1 MGLCAPKGKGAGVG
15 VGVGGEQR
23 DLRGVPRQDGGR
35 GDGAL
40 VQTRVLP
47 LPFLQNRAGSY
58 LGSPSPLGR
67 PHSLLD
73 DNTVREG
80 RTV

>member
-1 MGLCAPKGKGAGVG
+1 M
-15 VGVGGEQR
+15 GGEQR
-23 DLRGVPRQDGGR
+23 DLWGVPRQDGGG
-35 GDGAL
+35 GDSAL
-40 VQTRVLP
+40 VQMWVLP

-58 LGSPSPLGR
+58 LGSPSPLGS

-73 DNTVREG
+73 NNTGREG